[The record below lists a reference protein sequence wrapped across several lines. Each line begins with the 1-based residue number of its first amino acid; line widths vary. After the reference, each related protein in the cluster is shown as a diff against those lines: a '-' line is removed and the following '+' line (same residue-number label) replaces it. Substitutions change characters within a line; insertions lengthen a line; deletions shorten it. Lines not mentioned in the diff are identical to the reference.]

1 MMSIDSAATGEMAR
15 VAACIRENPGI
26 SSDAIAQKTG
36 IPQFWTDHAVRK
48 LKRRSLILVIMR
60 DGVSTYWVRREPKC
74 AEEKILQEIMGRD
87 VLHRIFSEI
96 FERPGASAEEIA
108 KRTGLSGVRVG
119 WHLSRLEMFGAV
131 VGEEVLGLKK
141 YRTADMFREAYE
153 IYQ

>member
-1 MMSIDSAATGEMAR
+1 MSVDSRTIDETVR
-15 VAACIRENPGI
+15 IVACIRENPGV
-26 SSDAIAQKTG
+26 SSEEIMHETG
-36 IPQFWTDHAVRK
+36 ISQFWAKQTLRK
-48 LKRRSLILVIMR
+48 LKKRAVILVIMR

-74 AEEKILQEIMGRD
+74 AEEKILQEIMGSD

-96 FERPGASAEEIA
+96 FRNQNISAEEIT
-108 KRTGLSGVRVG
+108 KRVGLSGMRVG

-131 VGEEVLGLKK
+131 VEEETLGLKK